1 MDARCGSYINKL
13 FIFHIIAFNYFYLLF
28 FLQQS
33 SQEIDL
39 KCGEDCLLVTTKKQ
53 TKYELDIFLP
63 YSISQEN
70 VNVTFNTITKVNNF
84 YSLLELHF
92 IIPSLFI

>member
-1 MDARCGSYINKL
+1 MSLNN
-13 FIFHIIAFNYFYLLF
+13 NYFYF

-39 KCGEDCLLVTTKKQ
+39 KCGEDCLLLTTNKQ

-63 YSISQEN
+63 FTINQKN
-70 VNVTFNTITKVNNF
+70 VNVTFNTITKVSNL
-84 YSLLELHF
+84 YL
-92 IIPSLFI
+92 

>member
-1 MDARCGSYINKL
+1 MTSGIMGLD
-13 FIFHIIAFNYFYLLF
+13 NYFYLF

-39 KCGEDCLLVTTKKQ
+39 KCGEDCLLLTTNKQ

-63 YSISQEN
+63 FTINQKD
-70 VNVTFNTITKVNNF
+70 VNVTFNTITKVSNL
-84 YSLLELHF
+84 YL
-92 IIPSLFI
+92 